1 MPRLVRAVHDLP
13 VTIERTGMIAAY
25 TRTSL
30 GGSPGENSA
39 S

>member
-13 VTIERTGMIAAY
+13 VAIERTGMIVAY
-25 TRTSL
+25 TRTGL
-30 GGSPGENSA
+30 GGSPAENPA